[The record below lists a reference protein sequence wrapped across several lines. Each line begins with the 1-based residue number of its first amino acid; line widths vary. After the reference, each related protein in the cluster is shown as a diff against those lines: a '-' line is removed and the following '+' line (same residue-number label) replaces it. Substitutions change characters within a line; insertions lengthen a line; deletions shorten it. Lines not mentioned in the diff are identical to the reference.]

1 MALVILISQVVHLC
15 IGGEFIMKILIVE
28 DDVPISDLIKL
39 NLSMS
44 NYESKQAYNG
54 EAALDIIE
62 KESFDLAIIDV
73 MLPKIDGF
81 TLFKK
86 VKEHNIPSIFLT
98 AKDSV
103 ADKVY
108 GLKMGADDYM
118 TKPFEGVELLARI
131 ENVLRH
137 YNKARNILTYKHI
150 EINLEERIIK
160 KNGEA
165 IQLTLKEFELILLL
179 VQNKNIALTREKLL
193 EKVWGYDYIGET
205 RTIDN
210 HIQRIRK
217 KLDLKDDIKTVFGLG
232 YKLED

>member
-1 MALVILISQVVHLC
+1 MNILI
-15 IGGEFIMKILIVE
+15 IE

-54 EAALDIIE
+54 EEALDIIE

-86 VKEHNIPSIFLT
+86 IKEYSIPSIFLT

-103 ADKVY
+103 ADKVH

-165 IQLTLKEFELILLL
+165 IKLTLKEFELILLL

>member
-1 MALVILISQVVHLC
+1 
-15 IGGEFIMKILIVE
+15 MKILIVE

-39 NLSMS
+39 NLSIS
-44 NYESKQAYNG
+44 NYDARQAYNG
-54 EAALDIIE
+54 EEALNIIE
-62 KESFDLAIIDV
+62 KETFDLAIIDV

-86 VKEHNIPSIFLT
+86 IKEHNIPSIFLT
-98 AKDSV
+98 AKDSI

-108 GLKMGADDYM
+108 GLKIGADDYM

-137 YNKARNILTYKHI
+137 YNKVENVLRYKHI
-150 EINLEERIIK
+150 EINLQERTVK
-160 KNGEA
+160 QNGSFVK
-165 IQLTLKEFELILLL
+165 LTLKEFELILIL
-179 VQNKNIALTREKLL
+179 VQNKNIALTRERLL

-205 RTIDN
+205 RTIDS

-217 KLDLKDDIKTVFGLG
+217 KLNLKDDIKTVFGLG
-232 YKLED
+232 YKLEG